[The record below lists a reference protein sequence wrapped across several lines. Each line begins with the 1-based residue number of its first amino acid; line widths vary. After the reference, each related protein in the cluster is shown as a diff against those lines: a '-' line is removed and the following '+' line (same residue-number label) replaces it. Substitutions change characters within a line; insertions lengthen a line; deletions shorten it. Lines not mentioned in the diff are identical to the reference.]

1 MGRFTK
7 AKKEEGEVEY
17 PKLNKSQLQ
26 EITELYIRFGS
37 VNRILKH
44 WNAVNLDSEGNI
56 TGVCDFTDYYAK
68 SDENK
73 KKYEDFQP
81 LKGIKYMGLGYVTY
95 MPYQWASE
103 WISTWSAW
111 LAKEADRGDV
121 QALSLM
127 KKTDIHK

>member
-7 AKKEEGEVEY
+7 PKKEEGEIDY
-17 PKLNKSQLQ
+17 PKLNKAQLQ

-37 VNRILKH
+37 INRILKH
-44 WNAVNLDSEGNI
+44 WSAVNLDSEGNI
-56 TGVCDFTDYYAK
+56 VAVCDFTDYYAK
-68 SDENK
+68 NDENK
-73 KKYEDFQP
+73 KKYENFEP
-81 LKGIKYMGLGYVTY
+81 LKGIRYMGLGYVTY
-95 MPYQWASE
+95 MPYNWATE

-127 KKTDIHK
+127 RKMDIHK